1 MAERAEPV
9 ERSETPRQ
17 AIQRLL
23 GYGPHTAHDL
33 ALALRLRERDVV
45 EHLEH
50 LQRSLRRGPRRLV
63 VEPPRCRACGYA
75 FPGRRRLSAP
85 GACPACREERVEPP
99 VFGLEG
105 EA

>member
-1 MAERAEPV
+1 MRGREPV

-23 GYGPHTAHDL
+23 AYGPHTARDL
-33 ALALRLRERDVV
+33 ALALRLREREVV

-50 LQRSLRRGPRRLV
+50 LQRSLRRAPRRLV
-63 VEPPRCRACGYA
+63 VDPPACLACGYR

-85 GACPACREERVEPP
+85 SACPECRKTHLEPP
-99 VFGLEG
+99 VFRLAEP
-105 EA
+105 A

>member
-1 MAERAEPV
+1 MRDPV
-9 ERSETPRQ
+9 PPERSQTPRQ

-23 GYGPHTAHDL
+23 ATGPHSARDL

-50 LQRSLRRGPRRLV
+50 LERSLRRTPRRLV
-63 VEPPRCRACGYA
+63 VDLPACLACGYA

-85 GACPACREERVEPP
+85 SACPECRDTNLQPP
-99 VFGLEG
+99 VFRLAEPR
-105 EA
+105 